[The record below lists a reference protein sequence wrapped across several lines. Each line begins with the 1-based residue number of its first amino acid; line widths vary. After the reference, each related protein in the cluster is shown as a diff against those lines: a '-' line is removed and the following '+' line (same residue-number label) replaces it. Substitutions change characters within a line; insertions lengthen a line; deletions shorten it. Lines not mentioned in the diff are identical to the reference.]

1 MSIPANIA
9 EGNSR
14 FSTPAYLNH
23 INVALGSHGEL
34 RALVEI
40 AFRLGFIESK
50 QWKLK
55 SQPGSMKSADC
66 CAGLRK
72 ALKRR
77 CSAPAH
83 DPDPN
88 P

>member
-1 MSIPANIA
+1 VSIPANIA

-40 AFRLGFIESK
+40 AFRLGFIERNS
-50 QWKLK
+50 
-55 SQPGSMKSADC
+55 G
-66 CAGLRK
+66 
-72 ALKRR
+72 
-77 CSAPAH
+77 
-83 DPDPN
+83 N
-88 P
+88 